1 MYTVT
6 RNGLHGINIETNK
19 FAIICTYNALYA
31 LGLATEGNVVD
42 GATYSSGSL
51 WYTPVMCTHLES
63 VSSRGSMNIEILAS
77 LLIPI
82 TSTPRLEYSTVTAQP
97 LLSMSAVKR
106 PAVKAIVPFTLNS
119 HRWLVL
125 A

>member
-6 RNGLHGINIETNK
+6 RNVLFAINIETNK
-19 FAIICTYNALYA
+19 FAIICTCNAIYA

-51 WYTPVMCTHLES
+51 WYTPVICTHLES
-63 VSSRGSMNIEILAS
+63 MSSRGSMNIEILAS
-77 LLIPI
+77 LNTPT
-82 TSTPRLEYSTVTAQP
+82 TSTPRLEYSTVTDQP
-97 LLSMSAVKR
+97 LLSISAVNR

-119 HRWLVL
+119 HR
-125 A
+125 